1 VHTKSFAILPN
12 ATALVLAAMCIA
24 GTLVAPSALRCQESI
39 APFCSELRQ
48 VVAIA
53 TTKERFSSIVGK
65 SREGNFSEARLVLTG
80 WSDCSLY
87 GAGTYTCDSRHFQ
100 TAQEAEQQQARMLQN
115 IQACLGE
122 GWVEAKDRSSAR
134 YAVLQHA
141 KHPISITLSTDQI
154 DEKQHVVRLI
164 LFVRRS

>member
-1 VHTKSFAILPN
+1 
-12 ATALVLAAMCIA
+12 MCIA

-65 SREGNFSEARLVLTG
+65 SREGNFSEARLVLKG
-80 WSDCSLY
+80 WSECSLY

-100 TAQEAEQQQARMLQN
+100 TVQEAKQQQARMLQK
-115 IQACLGE
+115 
-122 GWVEAKDRSSAR
+122 GWMEAKDRSSAG

-141 KHPISITLSTDQI
+141 KRPISITLSTDQI
-154 DEKQHVVRLI
+154 DEKYQVVRLI

>member
-1 VHTKSFAILPN
+1 MPGIHCA
-12 ATALVLAAMCIA
+12 VL
-24 GTLVAPSALRCQESI
+24 LRIE
-39 APFCSELRQ
+39 A

-122 GWVEAKDRSSAR
+122 GWIEAKDRSSAR

>member
-1 VHTKSFAILPN
+1 MLK
-12 ATALVLAAMCIA
+12 
-24 GTLVAPSALRCQESI
+24 
-39 APFCSELRQ
+39 
-48 VVAIA
+48 
-53 TTKERFSSIVGK
+53 
-65 SREGNFSEARLVLTG
+65 G
-80 WSDCSLY
+80 WSECSLY

-100 TAQEAEQQQARMLQN
+100 TVQEAKQQQARMLQN

-122 GWVEAKDRSSAR
+122 GWMEAKDRSSAG

-154 DEKQHVVRLI
+154 DEKQQVVRLI